1 MMVECQGPGTQATG
15 ENQTAFAV
23 VVNLLGM
30 RLFARDA
37 KAVER

>member
-1 MMVECQGPGTQATG
+1 MMIERQGPGTQATG
-15 ENQTAFAV
+15 ENQTALAV
-23 VVNLLGM
+23 VVSRLGV